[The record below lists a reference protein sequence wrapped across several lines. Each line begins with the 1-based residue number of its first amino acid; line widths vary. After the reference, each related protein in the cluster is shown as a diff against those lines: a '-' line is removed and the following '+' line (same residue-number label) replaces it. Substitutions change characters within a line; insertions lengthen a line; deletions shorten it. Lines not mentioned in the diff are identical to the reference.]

1 MGVMNS
7 IERIWRE
14 YHNKLHSFIQSRVG
28 DSSTADDIL
37 QEVFARIHSRIDTL
51 RDSSKIQSWIYQ
63 ITRNAII
70 DFYRAQKNMA
80 ELPESLSNPEMDPND
95 KSRQEI
101 TSWLM
106 PMIQG
111 LPENYL
117 QALMLSEIEGLPQ
130 KEVAKKLGLSLP
142 GAKARIQRGRV
153 LLKKMLLDCC
163 SYKFD
168 RKGHVIDY
176 ESKAGSCDD
185 C

>member
-1 MGVMNS
+1 MLNS
-7 IERIWRE
+7 IEQIWRE
-14 YHNKLHSFIQSRVG
+14 YHHRLHSFIQSRVG
-28 DSSTADDIL
+28 DASTADDIL
-37 QEVFARIHSRIDTL
+37 QEVFARIHSRISTL
-51 RDSSKIQSWIYQ
+51 RDNSKIQSWIYQ

-80 ELPESLSNPEMDPND
+80 ELPESLSDPEMDPND
-95 KSRQEI
+95 KTRQEI
-101 TSWLM
+101 ASWLF

-111 LPENYL
+111 LPGKYL

-130 KEVAKKLGLSLP
+130 KEIAKKLGLSLP
-142 GAKARIQRGRV
+142 GTKARIQRGRA

-176 ESKAGSCDD
+176 ISKEETCDN